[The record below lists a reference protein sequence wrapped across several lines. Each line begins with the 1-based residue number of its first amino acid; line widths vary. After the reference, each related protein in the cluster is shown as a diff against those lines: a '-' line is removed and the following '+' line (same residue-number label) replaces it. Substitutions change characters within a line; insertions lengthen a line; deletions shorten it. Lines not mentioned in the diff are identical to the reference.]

1 MRLTRIEI
9 AAAFVILFL
18 ATAIIITM
26 IAAGMKIAA
35 DAKIE
40 ENEKSVQRRAERL
53 AKQIVKERLD
63 GLQIQVTQRI
73 SVIEDDLKRGE

>member
-1 MRLTRIEI
+1 MRLTRIEV

>member
-1 MRLTRIEI
+1 MSKFEVS
-9 AAAFVILFL
+9 AAFVILFL

-73 SVIEDDLKRGE
+73 SIIEDDLKRGE

>member
-1 MRLTRIEI
+1 MSKFEV